1 MAAPEPRARSRWA
14 GVRGPR
20 RRPAA
25 TATKGHSRRYEQIT
39 SNDTLETQV
48 QNDTSPFPPTYTE
61 HVSRREVPER
71 GAVASLARMC
81 IRVAASH
88 FSTHVLPTPEVF
100 AAAAAAERG
109 RPVAA
114 AAPRGGPGVRRE
126 PKRRRTR
133 RDDDDFM
140 PDVRELSD
148 EDSSPPPRRTRASEG
163 RRAAAEPSPA
173 PLSTLLPTELLHWAS
188 DLNKQLLKALP
199 PTLLDDLYCQL
210 CLEAPMALT
219 KEVIS
224 VYFLPGLPPASA
236 PHRPARIRTRLFFP
250 ASLPLFSQDQKNA
263 PLLLATLTGSLA
275 LSPGALQ
282 VSRALRALD
291 LHGITRLQPGVIKR
305 LLHAPTAHTPPA
317 PTRAPPGPPA
327 WSLEHVTLPGC
338 LAMDDAAVGALVDAT
353 GHALQH
359 LDLRLTS
366 ISTASI
372 TRIGSGCPQL
382 RTLVLAACEHFSDET
397 FSEAVST
404 CVSDAARAPSPRI
417 PFQQLERLDLSH
429 TGVGDVAVGGILRL
443 CGTRLVALDVNHTL
457 VGHHGDLDVL
467 RMGLGLARPHSG
479 SARTPNSPAGGSRLE
494 HLGLAGLCVWSEDL
508 AAFLRTLL
516 PLPGDGETQAPH
528 FSSLLL
534 DDLVEFPRRQQSSLQ
549 GRAGVS
555 GDTLHLIALMIAEAA
570 ARRAAE
576 QNTQAYFRLDVR
588 GDKRKAHVPSHWA
601 LPAWR
606 LPNGGAIPPH
616 APGDTLR
623 LLLAGCERL
632 ALGGLE
638 IPRTLERA
646 CTGEEDIW
654 APLCKA
660 SPLREL
666 SLTSTGIRDE
676 ALEQLA
682 PWTGSLEA
690 LYLDDTPVG
699 SMWEAHGLYRL
710 TSRRFTRCVGGCQP
724 TSGSREPLAVPRHS
738 RTRPETVL

>member
-1 MAAPEPRARSRWA
+1 MVMCDDPDS
-14 GVRGPR
+14 GL
-20 RRPAA
+20 
-25 TATKGHSRRYEQIT
+25 
-39 SNDTLETQV
+39 D
-48 QNDTSPFPPTYTE
+48 
-61 HVSRREVPER
+61 
-71 GAVASLARMC
+71 AVARAPYGSVPDKRIKVRADQSIQYTHTSRQNWCPPARPRKST
-81 IRVAASH
+81 ISFASIKLEC
-88 FSTHVLPTPEVF
+88 T
-100 AAAAAAERG
+100 
-109 RPVAA
+109 
-114 AAPRGGPGVRRE
+114 VRR
-126 PKRRRTR
+126 K
-133 RDDDDFM
+133 M
-140 PDVRELSD
+140 
-148 EDSSPPPRRTRASEG
+148 
-163 RRAAAEPSPA
+163 
-173 PLSTLLPTELLHWAS
+173 TLA
-188 DLNKQLLKALP
+188 
-199 PTLLDDLYCQL
+199 
-210 CLEAPMALT
+210 
-219 KEVIS
+219 
-224 VYFLPGLPPASA
+224 
-236 PHRPARIRTRLFFP
+236 
-250 ASLPLFSQDQKNA
+250 
-263 PLLLATLTGSLA
+263 
-275 LSPGALQ
+275 GAK
-282 VSRALRALD
+282 
-291 LHGITRLQPGVIKR
+291 G
-305 LLHAPTAHTPPA
+305 
-317 PTRAPPGPPA
+317 
-327 WSLEHVTLPGC
+327 TLPGC
-338 LAMDDAAVGALVDAT
+338 LAVDDAAVGALVDAT
-353 GHALQH
+353 GHTLQH

-366 ISTASI
+366 VSTASI

-397 FSEAVST
+397 FSDAVST

-479 SARTPNSPAGGSRLE
+479 SAGTPNSPAGGSRLE

-606 LPNGGAIPPH
+606 LPNGGALPPH

-638 IPRTLERA
+638 IPRTLERV
-646 CTGEEDIW
+646 CTGEEDVW
-654 APLCKA
+654 AYLCKA

-699 SMWEAHGLYRL
+699 SMWEALGLYRL
-710 TSRRFTRCVGGCQP
+710 TSRRLTRCVGGCQP
-724 TSGSREPLAVPRHS
+724 TSGSCEPLAVPRHS
-738 RTRPETVL
+738 RTRPETVF